1 MVRQSQDD
9 LQQLISDCKAND
21 RLAQKKLFELT
32 SPKVMST
39 CKRYCFDQEQ
49 ARDLFQES
57 YIRIFKNIDQFNPIL
72 GNLDAWVYTI
82 SKNVVFDYLKKNKIK
97 FTELDSSVDM
107 SEEEEEEEEFQNYDL
122 DSQSLLDLIKQL
134 PEGYRTILN
143 MYIFEEMSHKEIAD
157 VLQIKESSSRSQ
169 YMRAKLSLKK
179 IIENHISH
187 QYEKTII

>member
-57 YIRIFKNIDQFNPIL
+57 YIRIFKNIDQFNLTL

-82 SKNVVFDYLKKNKIK
+82 TKNVVFDYLKKNKIK

-143 MYIFEEMSHKEIAD
+143 MYVFEEMSHKEIAD

>member
-1 MVRQSQDD
+1 MVQQSQDD

-21 RLAQKKLFELT
+21 SLAQKKLFELT

-39 CKRYCFDQEQ
+39 CKRYCFDREQ

-57 YIRIFKNIDQFNPIL
+57 YIRIFKNIDQFNLTL

-82 SKNVVFDYLKKNKIK
+82 TKNVVFEYLNKNKIK
-97 FTELDSSVDM
+97 FTELDSSVDLN
-107 SEEEEEEEEFQNYDL
+107 EEEEFQNYDL

-143 MYIFEEMSHKEIAD
+143 MYVFEEMSHKEIAD

>member
-107 SEEEEEEEEFQNYDL
+107 SEEEEEEEFQNYDL

-143 MYIFEEMSHKEIAD
+143 LYIFEEMSHKEIAD